1 MTGCGELT
9 DKPAQ
14 YAPGRA
20 ATSSDRL
27 FASKTRRS
35 AGATYLSAQRF
46 DVDSPWY
53 PGRRAGALVETA
65 FASERDFEACTLP
78 AQAVAILIGKTYMTT
93 ATRFLEPR

>member
-9 DKPAQ
+9 DKPTH
-14 YAPGRA
+14 YAPRRA

-27 FASKTRRS
+27 FATKTRRS
-35 AGATYLSAQRF
+35 AGATCLSVRRF
-46 DVDSPWY
+46 DVYNPWSLD
-53 PGRRAGALVETA
+53 GRAVTLVETA

-78 AQAVAILIGKTYMTT
+78 PQGIAILIGKTYMST